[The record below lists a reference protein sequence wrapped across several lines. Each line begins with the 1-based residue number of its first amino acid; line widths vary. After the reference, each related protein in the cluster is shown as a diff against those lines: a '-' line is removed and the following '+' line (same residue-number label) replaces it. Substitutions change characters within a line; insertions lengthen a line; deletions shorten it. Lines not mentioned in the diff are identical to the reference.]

1 MISSQQLQTLQE
13 LGLDNAPV
21 AVAFMATPPPDLRR
35 VSRPDPASC
44 SYWKNA
50 SEGHA
55 FYTTA
60 ADHQNCPVG
69 AFTHG
74 VQLSPAK
81 SAELEALVGTMIE
94 LKYLGASE
102 VPQLPHRAAP
112 LDVAAYAPLALA
124 TFPADVVVF
133 RGNVRQIM
141 LLSEAARAAGV
152 FERGTVMGRPACS
165 MLPVAGET
173 RSSVASVGCI
183 GNRVYTGLGDDEM
196 YLTIPGESA
205 GSVIDKLATVLNA
218 NRALESFHRERAQQ
232 LGS

>member
-1 MISSQQLQTLQE
+1 MISSQQLQTLKD

-21 AVAFMATPPPDLRR
+21 AIGFMSSPPPDLPR
-35 VSRPDPASC
+35 VSRADPASC
-44 SYWKNA
+44 SYWKDA
-50 SEGHA
+50 SEGRS

-60 ADHQNCPVG
+60 DDHQNCPVG

-74 VQLSPAK
+74 VRLSPAR

-102 VPQLPHRAAP
+102 VPQLPHRSAP
-112 LDVAAYAPLALA
+112 LEIAAYAPVALA

-133 RGNVRQIM
+133 RGNVRQVM

-152 FERGTVMGRPACS
+152 FEHGTVMGRPACS
-165 MLPVAGET
+165 MLPAASDA
-173 RSSVASVGCI
+173 RASVASVGCI
-183 GNRVYTGLGDDEM
+183 GNRVYTGLGDNEM
-196 YLTIPGESA
+196 YLTIPGESL
-205 GSVIDKLATVLNA
+205 GTVIEQLATVLNA
-218 NRALESFHRERAQQ
+218 NRAMESFHRERAQQ

>member
-1 MISSQQLQTLQE
+1 MISSPQLQTLNE
-13 LGLDNAPV
+13 LGLANAPV
-21 AVAFMATPPPDLRR
+21 AIGFMSTPPHDLPR

-44 SYWKNA
+44 SYWKDA
-50 SEGHA
+50 SEGRA

-60 ADHQNCPVG
+60 EDHQNCPVG

-74 VQLSPAK
+74 VRLSPAK

-102 VPQLPHRAAP
+102 VLQLPHRTAP
-112 LDVAAYAPLALA
+112 LEIAAYAPLALA
-124 TFPADVVVF
+124 TFRADVVVF

-152 FERGTVMGRPACS
+152 FQRGAIMGRPTCS
-165 MLPVAGET
+165 MLPAASDA
-173 RSSVASVGCI
+173 RASVASVGCI

-196 YLTIPGESA
+196 YLTVPGESLDI
-205 GSVIDKLATVLNA
+205 VIERLATVLNA
-218 NRALESFHRERAQQ
+218 NRAMEAFHRERAQQ

>member
-1 MISSQQLQTLQE
+1 MISSRQLQTLNE
-13 LGLDNAPV
+13 LGLASAPV
-21 AVAFMATPPPDLRR
+21 AVGFMAAPPFDLPRI
-35 VSRPDPASC
+35 SRPNPASC
-44 SYWKNA
+44 SYWKEA
-50 SEGHA
+50 SEGRA

-60 ADHQNCPVG
+60 EDHQNCPVG

-74 VQLSPAK
+74 VRLSPSK

-94 LKYLGASE
+94 LKYIGASE
-102 VPQLPHRAAP
+102 VPQLPRRTAP
-112 LDVAAYAPLALA
+112 LEVAAYAPLALA

-152 FERGTVMGRPACS
+152 FEQGTVMGRPACS
-165 MLPVAGET
+165 MLPVAADRRT
-173 RSSVASVGCI
+173 SVASVGCI

-196 YLTIPGESA
+196 YLTIPGESLGA
-205 GSVIDKLATVLNA
+205 VIEKLATVLNA
-218 NRALESFHRERAQQ
+218 NRALEAFHRERALQ